1 MKLTT
6 AELQFID
13 NYLKNSDVKYF
24 DIRMELADHIAS
36 AVEEKMQK
44 ENMDF
49 YEAFKKYMVI
59 NKKTLL
65 NQNKY
70 SLSKSFTII
79 ARGYYHWATLL
90 FIILSLAITQLSLIY
105 FGELKTLLFLIT
117 ISYFVFLLILYILI
131 EKKGL
136 NYSAIAHLG
145 ISMVVVYQVI
155 QFFSNLL
162 GKRLK
167 EDTLSGFAVV
177 FLIILMTTFMVF
189 IRLYVSQYQ
198 YYKKKYL

>member
-90 FIILSLAITQLSLIY
+90 FIVLSLAITQLSLIY

>member
-1 MKLTT
+1 MKLSNT
-6 AELQFID
+6 ELQFID

-49 YEAFKKYMVI
+49 YEAFKEYMVT

-79 ARGYYHWATLL
+79 ARGYYHWATFV

-105 FGELKTLLFLIT
+105 FGELETLLFLIT

-131 EKKGL
+131 GKKGL

-177 FLIILMTTFMVF
+177 FLIVLMTTFMVF

-198 YYKKKYL
+198 YYKKK